1 MPQLVFPFVK
11 LFASSPASSQLPP
24 EACFEMTATLL
35 CNWAKGWFDRFPHPP
50 VGVLVRLTVSSPA
63 AIATDVLT
71 LGTGTDLSSSAVSPP
86 HSFCA
91 KLLRQIA
98 PQSSAYNAEL

>member
-1 MPQLVFPFVK
+1 MAQLVFPLVK

-63 AIATDVLT
+63 AVVIQDAVLT
-71 LGTGTDLSSSAVSPP
+71 PGIGPDLSTGRFPRHFVVV
-86 HSFCA
+86 
-91 KLLRQIA
+91 LA
-98 PQSSAYNAEL
+98 PQNSASTAEL